1 MKIDKQT
8 FDLEEEL
15 SISIDFEDNDGLI
28 FIPKNVNVEIKIAN
42 YFGKIVINNLSIKHL
57 EDELSLSK
65 VGLEQNLSNLDLK
78 LLDRFLFKQLS
89 DKATFNYSPFDS
101 FLEYDFSV
109 YENKIAA
116 LCCSSSAII
125 PMWAFMLASSYL
137 NPVCSQLYFGNR
149 EDVFQNLLLKNINA
163 IDSELF
169 KEKKVIIKVNTS
181 TISVLKKVIP
191 IVLFNLYEANLNKT
205 MGVKNIQLK
214 ILLVYFQSKYQ

>member
-65 VGLEQNLSNLDLK
+65 VGLEQNLNNLDLK

-89 DKATFNYSPFDS
+89 DLS
-101 FLEYDFSV
+101 L
-109 YENKIAA
+109 IH
-116 LCCSSSAII
+116 I
-125 PMWAFMLASSYL
+125 
-137 NPVCSQLYFGNR
+137 
-149 EDVFQNLLLKNINA
+149 
-163 IDSELF
+163 
-169 KEKKVIIKVNTS
+169 
-181 TISVLKKVIP
+181 
-191 IVLFNLYEANLNKT
+191 
-205 MGVKNIQLK
+205 
-214 ILLVYFQSKYQ
+214 

>member
-65 VGLEQNLSNLDLK
+65 VGLEQNLNNLDLK

-101 FLEYDFSV
+101 FLEYDFACNV
-109 YENKIAA
+109 
-116 LCCSSSAII
+116 I
-125 PMWAFMLASSYL
+125 PESIKVELTLAKYL
-137 NPVCSQLYFGNR
+137 RVS
-149 EDVFQNLLLKNINA
+149 EEVFKRLLKKIPDKIFRKTGHLESRGGNLTFDA
-163 IDSELF
+163 EELI
-169 KEKKVIIKVNTS
+169 KK
-181 TISVLKKVIP
+181 
-191 IVLFNLYEANLNKT
+191 NLNDTQAKLFEESPF
-205 MGVKNIQLK
+205 LK
-214 ILLVYFQSKYQ
+214 FHSGSDLV